1 MKRTT
6 EVIHLVTA
14 VVFLI
19 DALVRAGLLG
29 AG

>member
-1 MKRTT
+1 MKLTT

-14 VVFLI
+14 VVILT
-19 DALVRAGLLG
+19 DALLRAGLLG